1 MTVFEGNNVPQ
12 ILYYVY
18 IYACERK
25 KKIYYI
31 VVFILSKALS
41 TVGTLQPT
49 FLTPRRKIRISKCSS
64 CKPNGI

>member
-25 KKIYYI
+25 KNLLYSCLHSQQGAFDGRNFATDI
-31 VVFILSKALS
+31 SH
-41 TVGTLQPT
+41 PT
-49 FLTPRRKIRISKCSS
+49 TQDQNFKMQ
-64 CKPNGI
+64 